1 MIDITKE
8 PTDECFG
15 KKPVELTIEE
25 QMAKEKKWSECTGDE
40 IAWLGLDVDM
50 DIKEIADWLEA
61 LALSGGCGFGSGDAF
76 GASSN
81 SLATWVS
88 SLADK
93 IRKTDSSRPLRNC
106 DVGTAEEQVQRFKEY
121 CESNMQYYR
130 DMFGT
135 HEGADGWDCREDCPI
150 GKMIDKND
158 SLCDHCELV
167 WAQMPYEPK
176 GENNAIQ

>member
-1 MIDITKE
+1 MEIYNKYRIEHWDGTPLK
-8 PTDECFG
+8 G
-15 KKPVELTIEE
+15 KQYFVLRLDSDNPEE
-25 QMAKEKKWSECTGDE
+25 AARVAKAMRAYQEK
-40 IAWLGLDVDM
+40 
-50 DIKEIADWLEA
+50 
-61 LALSGGCGFGSGDAF
+61 
-76 GASSN
+76 
-81 SLATWVS
+81 
-88 SLADK
+88 
-93 IRKTDSSRPLRNC
+93 LRNC

-167 WAQMPYEPK
+167 WSQMPYEPK
-176 GENNAIQ
+176 GDKTHEQD

>member
-1 MIDITKE
+1 M
-8 PTDECFG
+8 DEVKMEIYNKYRIEHWDGTPLKG
-15 KKPVELTIEE
+15 KQYFVLRLDSDNPEE
-25 QMAKEKKWSECTGDE
+25 AARVAKAMRAYQEK
-40 IAWLGLDVDM
+40 
-50 DIKEIADWLEA
+50 
-61 LALSGGCGFGSGDAF
+61 
-76 GASSN
+76 
-81 SLATWVS
+81 
-88 SLADK
+88 
-93 IRKTDSSRPLRNC
+93 LRNC

-167 WAQMPYEPK
+167 WSQMPYEPK
-176 GENNAIQ
+176 GDKTHEQD

>member
-1 MIDITKE
+1 MNDITKE
-8 PTDECFG
+8 STDECCG

-76 GASSN
+76 GDSSN

-88 SLADK
+88 SLAEK
-93 IRKTDSSRPLRNC
+93 IRKVNSSCHVLSSPHKGKWENGTMYEYEYAYCSECGRMQMAGWDSHRQ
-106 DVGTAEEQVQRFKEY
+106 AEENI
-121 CESNMQYYR
+121 ESFANDYKFCPGCGAEM
-130 DMFGT
+130 
-135 HEGADGWDCREDCPI
+135 EGG
-150 GKMIDKND
+150 
-158 SLCDHCELV
+158 V
-167 WAQMPYEPK
+167 YVY
-176 GENNAIQ
+176 